1 MDIVTSTI
9 FGLVFW
15 GIAAGS
21 VVLMFKLWGYPYDED
36 THTSTAPKGLVA
48 LHRGLGYAYVIIYVV
63 MMVQMVPR
71 MWNYQIELPART
83 VAHLML
89 GISIGVILS
98 IKISI
103 LRFFKHFSV
112 CIPYFGMT
120 LFLLTSLLIGLS
132 VPFTMREYALRSAV
146 GQGDSV
152 FSDENIDRVKKLA
165 TSAEFPED
173 SSTEYALSRRGFHTG
188 RGVLLTK
195 CVLCHD
201 LRTILAKPRTPS
213 GWVQTVERMMVKPI
227 LGEPITYEDQW
238 TVSAY
243 LIAITPDIQSS
254 AKIRRKRDLERKST
268 REALAVASTGKKPAT
283 AQPYDS
289 GTAKDLFESL
299 CTQCHD
305 LDEVDGAPPQ
315 AESDIQ
321 PLIAR
326 MVENGLE
333 IEEQEIELITRY
345 LREEYVNTAR
355 PVGRN

>member
-1 MDIVTSTI
+1 VDTATSTL
-9 FGLVFW
+9 FGLGFW

-21 VVLMFKLWGYPYDED
+21 AFLMFKLWGYPYDEE
-36 THTSTAPKGLVA
+36 THTSTAPRSLVT
-48 LHRGLGYAYVIIYVV
+48 LHRTLGYVYVSIYVV

-89 GISIGVILS
+89 GISIGVVLI

-103 LRFFKHFSV
+103 LRFFKHFRV

-132 VPFTMREYALRSAV
+132 VPFTLREHVLRAAV
-146 GQGDSV
+146 GRGESV

-165 TSAEFPED
+165 ILADFPED
-173 SSTEYALSRRGFHTG
+173 PAATYALSRRGLHAG
-188 RGVLLTK
+188 RDVLLTK
-195 CVLCHD
+195 CVFCHD
-201 LRTILAKPRTPS
+201 LRTILAKPRTPT
-213 GWVQTVERMMVKPI
+213 GWVQTVERMMAKPI
-227 LGEPITYEDQW
+227 LGEPITQEDQW

-254 AKIRRKRDLERKST
+254 AKVKRRRDLELKQT
-268 REALAVASTGKKPAT
+268 REALAVAANAKRTAPAQ
-283 AQPYDS
+283 AYDAAS
-289 GTAKDLFESL
+289 AKELFESL

-315 AESDIQ
+315 TEADIQ
-321 PLIAR
+321 PLISR

-333 IEEQEIELITRY
+333 IEEQEIDVIMQYLKERY
-345 LREEYVNTAR
+345 LSE
-355 PVGRN
+355 